1 MWVKSEYAS
10 ELAVLSAWVAMVLPW
25 NVVYFPNAAGGS
37 TVVFLRFALVEIQV
51 RAATIITLVN
61 NRTGDVRRVAADG
74 LLAQQFPGTELAADV
89 FVTTPPTSALFY
101 EAPELQQAS
110 LAWTVAA
117 ASFLLAFVLSLA
129 LYTKEEAVR
138 ERLPVDP
145 VRLLGALLAAGTV
158 GTALAT
164 WLYYLARDLAG
175 TPIPVGVVIIGVLAV
190 VLLRAERV

>member
-51 RAATIITLVN
+51 RAATIITVVN
-61 NRTGDVRRVAADG
+61 NRTGDVQRVAADG

-89 FVTTPPTSALFY
+89 FLTTPPTAALFY
-101 EAPELQQAS
+101 EAPRLQQAS
-110 LAWTVAA
+110 IAWTVAA

-129 LYTKEEAVR
+129 LYTREEAVR

-145 VRLLGALLAAGTV
+145 VRLMGALLAAGAV

-164 WLYYLARDLAG
+164 GLYYLARDLAG
-175 TPIPVGVVIIGVLAV
+175 MPIPVGVVIIGVLAV

>member
-101 EAPELQQAS
+101 EAPELQQAG